1 MRHVGD
7 FLHDFPRDCPLL
19 HLTADLPLSH
29 ALCRSFFASVGSKKC
44 VSLSVGQQIPRKV
57 HGFVG
62 YGFVRAVHGKGDKC
76 IFIHHLNLAG
86 RLFVA
91 LKSAAVVFLCF
102 HTVYGDGVIC
112 EVDFYVTAVWKIEGY
127 AVIMGFDVLRVRERG
142 EGLLCHLFRG
152 NALAAF
158 GKGILRFLLAF
169 DCFIKIVQIL
179 LARGYLDS
187 VFVGIYCPVGLVNEL
202 LLEFVPAARLIEGYR
217 SGVGIVFS
225 HTQYEPVSNVVFYII
240 DIRVVHI

>member
-1 MRHVGD
+1 MCHVGD
-7 FLHDFPRDCPLL
+7 FLHDFPRDCTLL
-19 HLTADLPLSH
+19 HLTANLPLSH
-29 ALCRSFFASVGSKKC
+29 ALCRPFFASVGSKKC
-44 VSLSVGQQIPRKV
+44 ASLFIRQQVPRKV
-57 HGFVG
+57 HGFVR
-62 YGFVRAVHGKGDKC
+62 YSFVRAIHGKGDEC
-76 IFIHHLNLAG
+76 IFIHHLNFAG

-91 LKSAAVVFLCF
+91 FQGAAVVFLCF
-102 HTVYGDGVIC
+102 RTVYGDGVIC
-112 EVDFYVTAVWKIEGY
+112 EVDFYVAAVWKVKGY
-127 AVIMGFDVLRVRERG
+127 AVVAGFDVLRVGEHG

-152 NALAAF
+152 NTLAAL
-158 GKGILRFLLAF
+158 GKGILRFLLAL
-169 DCFIKIVQIL
+169 DCFIKVVQVL

>member
-1 MRHVGD
+1 MCHVGN

-19 HLTADLPLSH
+19 HLTANLPLSH
-29 ALCRSFFASVGSKKC
+29 ALCRAFFASVGSKKC
-44 VSLSVGQQIPRKV
+44 VSLSVCQQVPCKV

-91 LKSAAVVFLCF
+91 FQGAAVVFLRF
-102 HTVYGDGVIC
+102 RTVYGDGVIR
-112 EVDFYVTAVWKIEGY
+112 EVDFHVAAVWKIKRY
-127 AVIMGFDVLRVRERG
+127 AVIMGFDVLRVREYG

-152 NALAAF
+152 NTLAALE
-158 GKGILRFLLAF
+158 KGILRFLLAL
-169 DCFIKIVQIL
+169 DCFIKIVQVL
-179 LARGYLDS
+179 LACSYLDG

-202 LLEFVPAARLIEGYR
+202 LLEFVPAARLIEGYC
-217 SGVGIVFS
+217 SGVGIVFP
-225 HTQYEPVSNVVFYII
+225 HAQREPVSNVVFYII
-240 DIRVVHI
+240 DVRVIHI